1 VDHQSIKSG
10 SDGNGQEIKIAQP
23 MKLNTKRNVIRKTL
37 GVKDAA
43 ASAVNVTTIMN

>member
-1 VDHQSIKSG
+1 MKSG

-23 MKLNTKRNVIRKTL
+23 MKLNTKRNVTRKTL

-43 ASAVNVTTIMN
+43 ASVCSAVNVTTIMN